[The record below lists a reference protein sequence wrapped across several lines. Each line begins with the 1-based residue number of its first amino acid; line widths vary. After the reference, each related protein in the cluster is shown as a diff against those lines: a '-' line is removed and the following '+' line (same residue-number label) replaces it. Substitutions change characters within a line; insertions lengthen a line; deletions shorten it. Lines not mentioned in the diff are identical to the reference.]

1 MYNPP
6 ILLASIPFQ
15 PSHQSFFSTKESSRA
30 PPANR
35 CHLPLLIPWTKC
47 LESGDS
53 WMYPY
58 QRTPMGNPYIKPYI
72 TWVFMDCNPQESLE
86 NATNTMSTLLGK
98 PPNCPLMELRGELLE
113 ESQVPKVMVIW
124 LVSLLE

>member
-1 MYNPP
+1 
-6 ILLASIPFQ
+6 
-15 PSHQSFFSTKESSRA
+15 
-30 PPANR
+30 
-35 CHLPLLIPWTKC
+35 
-47 LESGDS
+47 
-53 WMYPY
+53 
-58 QRTPMGNPYIKPYI
+58 
-72 TWVFMDCNPQESLE
+72 MDCNPQESLE